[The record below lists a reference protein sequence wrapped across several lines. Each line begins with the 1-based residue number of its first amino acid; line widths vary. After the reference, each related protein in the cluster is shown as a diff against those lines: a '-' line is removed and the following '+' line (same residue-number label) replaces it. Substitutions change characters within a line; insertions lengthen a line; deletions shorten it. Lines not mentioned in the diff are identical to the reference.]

1 MNSTKTRNYVF
12 SITLAFLLAFA
23 LVQNANA
30 DFLKS
35 TDIFF
40 ERENTGNIVFADCE
54 QTKKQANEVVDRL
67 IAKDFEGVRKNFNE
81 NMKQN
86 LSAEQLKAVWTSVT
100 TEIGAYKSREKSLY
114 QEYPDNTAV
123 FTRLQMEKGRVAVE
137 VRFGADGKI
146 GGLWVR
152 PA

>member
-1 MNSTKTRNYVF
+1 MNSTKTQNYVF

-30 DFLKS
+30 AFLKF

-40 ERENTGNIVFADCE
+40 EREGAGNIVSADCE

-86 LSAEQLKAVWTSVT
+86 LSAEKLKSVWTNVIT
-100 TEIGAYKSREKSLY
+100 QTGEYKSREKSLY
-114 QEYPDNTAV
+114 QEFPDNIAV
-123 FTRLQMEKGRVAVE
+123 FTRLQMQKSKIVVE

-146 GGLWVR
+146 GGLWVK